1 MPLPRRVSGH
11 CPRPSWHSPGSRA
24 RVTAPRSRSA
34 ALRHAA
40 ARARRRQ
47 QRLPILCQRCS
58 PGVPRGGGAGPGPA
72 PAAPRPIPKR
82 SARGCEG
89 FLARVAGPPG
99 TLARRTAEVG
109 KGRSAGLVQS
119 PCLPLPPHPAHHH
132 IDTYS
137 LSTGG
142 WRLGG
147 GSPVAPSPFA
157 VRARGVRDAPG
168 VLLPRISAFLPPG
181 HPAAGFPQVSPGPT

>member
-1 MPLPRRVSGH
+1 MPPPRRGSGL

-24 RVTAPRSRSA
+24 RVAAPRSRSA

-40 ARARRRQ
+40 ASARRRQ

-82 SARGCEG
+82 AARGCEG

-99 TLARRTAEVG
+99 TRRWPGGLQRWAGQVGRPRPVSLRPSTLPSHKHMIAVHGARVEPRWRE
-109 KGRSAGLVQS
+109 
-119 PCLPLPPHPAHHH
+119 PCRPFSFCC
-132 IDTYS
+132 TS
-137 LSTGG
+137 QGCTG
-142 WRLGG
+142 
-147 GSPVAPSPFA
+147 
-157 VRARGVRDAPG
+157 
-168 VLLPRISAFLPPG
+168 LPR
-181 HPAAGFPQVSPGPT
+181 SPDSQDQA